1 MMPAVSRQA
10 RNAVGFF
17 AILATV
23 GLFLPDYRLL
33 VVNQHLFLALNV
45 LALNFCLG
53 LGGQISLAQGGM
65 AGIGAYAS
73 VLAHAHFPQ
82 ASVLV
87 VPAVVLAAFAFAAAI
102 SRPMERLGE
111 GFLAMATLGV
121 SLIFTNVVLTMGD
134 VTGGSA
140 GLMVDSRL
148 NVPGLG
154 ALSGDRTFFFLFLM
168 VMACGCWMFAALK
181 DSRPGRALL
190 ACKDDPLAA
199 SSCGIDRAALRSL
212 SFGLGG
218 ALSALAGVLHAHY
231 GGFINPEQFSL
242 ELSLK
247 ALLFLVIGG
256 PGNLLRPLVAVLVL
270 ETLMSGMQFL
280 GEARTLAHGL
290 LLTAALL
297 AGYWRTARPRR
308 SLPASGVRVAEARKP
323 M

>member
-1 MMPAVSRQA
+1 MRLPATTHAQH
-10 RNAVGFF
+10 AVGFF
-17 AILATV
+17 AFLAAV

-33 VVNQHLFLALNV
+33 VLNQHLFLAMNV

-73 VLAHAHFPQ
+73 VLAHTHFPQ
-82 ASVLV
+82 ASIIV
-87 VPAVVLAAFAFAAAI
+87 VPAVVLFAFAFAAAI

-111 GFLAMATLGV
+111 GFLAMATLGI

-134 VTGGSA
+134 ITGGSA
-140 GLMVDSRL
+140 GKMVDVRL
-148 NVPGLG
+148 YVPGIG
-154 ALSGDRTFFFLFLM
+154 GLSGDRTFFFLFLS
-168 VMACGCWMFAALK
+168 VMALGCWVFAALK
-181 DSRPGRALL
+181 DSRLGRALL

-218 ALSALAGVLHAHY
+218 AVSAMAGILNAHY
-231 GGFINPEQFSL
+231 GGFISPDQYSL

-270 ETLMSGMQFL
+270 EFLMSGMHFL
-280 GEARTLAHGL
+280 GDARTLAHGL

-297 AGYWRTARPRR
+297 AGYWR
-308 SLPASGVRVAEARKP
+308 GVVRKTGIVRH
-323 M
+323 

>member
-1 MMPAVSRQA
+1 MTSPVSHQP
-10 RNAVGFF
+10 RNAAAFFLILCAVGV
-17 AILATV
+17 L
-23 GLFLPDYRLL
+23 LPNFRLL
-33 VVNQHLFLALNV
+33 VVNQHLFLAINV

-65 AGIGAYAS
+65 AGLGAYAS

-82 ASVLV
+82 ASAII
-87 VPAVVLAAFAFAAAI
+87 VPAVALVAFTLAAAV

-111 GFLAMATLGV
+111 GFLAMATLGL
-121 SLIFTNVVLTMGD
+121 SLIFTNLVLTMES

-140 GLMVDSRL
+140 GMMVDTRL
-148 NVPGLG
+148 TLPFIGP
-154 ALSGDRTFFFLFLM
+154 LSGDRTFFFLFLGLL
-168 VMACGCWMFAALK
+168 ALGCWMFAAIK

-190 ACKDDPLAA
+190 AIKDDPLAA
-199 SSCGIDRAALRSL
+199 SSCGIDRPAIRCV

-218 ALSALAGVLHAHY
+218 AFSAMAGMLHAHY
-231 GGFINPEQFSL
+231 GGFVNPEQFNL

-256 PGNLLRPLVAVLVL
+256 PGNLLRPLVAVMVL

-280 GEARTLAHGL
+280 GEGRTLAHGL

-297 AGYWRTARPRR
+297 AGYWRAARPGRFR
-308 SLPASGVRVAEARKP
+308 SAPASVADGHKP

>member
-1 MMPAVSRQA
+1 MTPAITKGA
-10 RNAVGFF
+10 RNALGFF

-23 GLFLPDYRLL
+23 GFFLPDYRLL

-73 VLAHAHFPQ
+73 VIAHSHFPQ

-87 VPAVVLAAFAFAAAI
+87 VPAVVLAAFCFAAAV

-121 SLIFTNVVLTMGD
+121 SLIFTNVVLTMGE

-148 NVPGLG
+148 YVPGLG
-154 ALSGDRTFFFLFLM
+154 ELSGDRTFFFLFLS

-218 ALSALAGVLHAHY
+218 AVSAMAGVLHAHY

-256 PGNLLRPLVAVLVL
+256 PGNLVRPLAAVMIL
-270 ETLMSGMQFL
+270 ETVMSGMQFL

-297 AGYWRTARPRR
+297 AGYWRSIRPTPMLTIIAR
-308 SLPASGVRVAEARKP
+308 SVAPGRKP

>member
-1 MMPAVSRQA
+1 MSPAIPRST

-17 AILATV
+17 AILAAV
-23 GLFLPDYRLL
+23 GLVLPDYRLL
-33 VVNQHLFLALNV
+33 VVNQYLFLAINV

-73 VLAHAHFPQ
+73 VLAHSHFPH
-82 ASVLV
+82 ASVLL
-87 VPAVVLAAFAFAAAI
+87 VPAVILGAFAFAAAI

-140 GLMVDSRL
+140 GMMVDCRL
-148 NVPGLG
+148 YVPGLG
-154 ALSGDRTFFFLFLM
+154 PLSGDRTFFFLFLA
-168 VMACGCWMFAALK
+168 VMACGCWIFAALK

-218 ALSALAGVLHAHY
+218 AVSAMAGVLHAHY
-231 GGFINPEQFSL
+231 GGFINPEQYSL

-256 PGNLLRPLVAVLVL
+256 PGNLLRPLLAVLIL
-270 ETLMSGMQFL
+270 EALMSGMQFL
-280 GEARTLAHGL
+280 GDARTLAHGL
-290 LLTAALL
+290 LLTVALL
-297 AGYWRTARPRR
+297 AGYWR
-308 SLPASGVRVAEARKP
+308 GVGRKP
-323 M
+323 AAGRP

>member
-1 MMPAVSRQA
+1 MSARPSRQA
-10 RNAVGFF
+10 RNVAGFF
-17 AILATV
+17 LALCAV
-23 GLFLPDYRLL
+23 GLFLPNYRLL
-33 VVNQHLFLALNV
+33 VVNQHLFLAINV

-53 LGGQISLAQGGM
+53 LGGQISLAQGGL
-65 AGIGAYAS
+65 AGLGAYAS

-82 ASVLV
+82 ASAII
-87 VPAVVLAAFAFAAAI
+87 VPVTALAAFGLAAAV

-111 GFLAMATLGV
+111 GFLAMATLGL
-121 SLIFTNVVLTMGD
+121 SLIFTNLVLTMEPL
-134 VTGGSA
+134 TGGSA
-140 GLMVDSRL
+140 GMMVETRL
-148 NVPGLG
+148 ILPWIGP
-154 ALSGDRTFFFLFLM
+154 LSGDRTFFFLFLGLL
-168 VMACGCWMFAALK
+168 ALGCWIFSALK
-181 DSRPGRALL
+181 NSRPGRALL

-199 SSCGIDRAALRSL
+199 SSCGIDRPALRSL

-218 ALSALAGVLHAHY
+218 AFSAMAGMLHAHY

-256 PGNLLRPLVAVLVL
+256 PGNLLRPLLAVMVL

-280 GEARTLAHGL
+280 GEGRTLAHGL

-297 AGYWRTARPRR
+297 AGYRRTARPARNTV
-308 SLPASGVRVAEARKP
+308 PASSVAEGHKP

>member
-1 MMPAVSRQA
+1 MNAAIPRTT

-17 AILATV
+17 AILAV
-23 GLFLPDYRLL
+23 MGLVLPDYRLM
-33 VVNQHLFLALNV
+33 VVNQYLFLAVNV

-73 VLAHAHFPQ
+73 VLAHTHFPH
-82 ASVLV
+82 ASLLL
-87 VPAVVLAAFAFAAAI
+87 VPAVVLAAFAFAAII

-140 GLMVDSRL
+140 GMMVDCRL
-148 NVPGLG
+148 YVPGLG
-154 ALSGDRTFFFLFLM
+154 QLSGDRTFFYLFLA
-168 VMACGCWMFAALK
+168 VMACGCWIFAALK

-218 ALSALAGVLHAHY
+218 AVSAMAGVLHAHY
-231 GGFINPEQFSL
+231 GGFINPEQYSL

-256 PGNLLRPLVAVLVL
+256 PGNLLRPLIAVLIL
-270 ETLMSGMQFL
+270 EAVMSGMQFL
-280 GEARTLAHGL
+280 GDARTLAHGL
-290 LLTAALL
+290 LLTVALL
-297 AGYWRTARPRR
+297 AGYWRGT
-308 SLPASGVRVAEARKP
+308 GRKP
-323 M
+323 TVGHP

>member
-1 MMPAVSRQA
+1 MIRRVSRQA
-10 RNAVGFF
+10 RDASGFF
-17 AILATV
+17 VILCAV

-33 VVNQHLFLALNV
+33 VVNQHLFLAINV

-65 AGIGAYAS
+65 AGLGAYAS

-82 ASVLV
+82 ASAAI
-87 VPAVVLAAFAFAAAI
+87 VPAVALFAFALAAAV

-111 GFLAMATLGV
+111 GFLAMATLGL
-121 SLIFTNVVLTMGD
+121 SLIFTNLVLTMQSL
-134 VTGGSA
+134 TGGSA
-140 GLMVDSRL
+140 GMMVETRL
-148 NVPGLG
+148 SLPLVGP
-154 ALSGDRTFFFLFLM
+154 LSGDRTFFFLFLGLL
-168 VMACGCWMFAALK
+168 ALGCWMFSAIK
-181 DSRPGRALL
+181 NSRLGRALL
-190 ACKDDPLAA
+190 AIKDDPLAA
-199 SSCGIDRAALRSL
+199 SSCGIDRPAVRSL

-218 ALSALAGVLHAHY
+218 AFSALAGVLHAHY

-280 GEARTLAHGL
+280 GEGRTLAHGL

-297 AGYWRTARPRR
+297 AGYWRAARPSRTA
-308 SLPASGVRVAEARKP
+308 ASASSVAEARKP